1 MKIIEDYIIF
11 GGSEFLKSHG
21 ASLANIIDTIVGN
34 VNDKGLLTALPIVD
48 LLIQVTILCPS
59 EVTLLSRVT
68 SGDVGYCEFVGTS

>member
-59 EVTLLSRVT
+59 EELCFPV
-68 SGDVGYCEFVGTS
+68 